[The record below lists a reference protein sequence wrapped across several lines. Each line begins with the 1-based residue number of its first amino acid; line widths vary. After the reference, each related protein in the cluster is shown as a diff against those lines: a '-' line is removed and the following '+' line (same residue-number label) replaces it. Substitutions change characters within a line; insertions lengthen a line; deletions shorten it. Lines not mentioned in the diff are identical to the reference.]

1 MELGLLVLRGT
12 VGLLFIGHGAQK
24 LFSWFGGDGPDGTA
38 QLFESAGLRPGR
50 ALAYAAGAAEILGGL
65 SITLGLLTPAGGAL
79 LTAVM
84 LTAVWTVHRANGLW
98 ITNGGFEYNLVLVAA
113 LFALSAVGAGA
124 WSLDHALGL
133 DLAGTGWALAEL
145 AAGLAGAVL
154 AVASGRLTRREPGT
168 ARPVGA

>member
-1 MELGLLVLRGT
+1 MELGLIVLRAT

-24 LFSWFGGDGPDGTA
+24 LFGWFGGHGPDGTA
-38 QLFESAGLRPGR
+38 QLFESVGLRPGH
-50 ALAYAAGAAEILGGL
+50 ALAYAAGAAEVLGGL
-65 SITLGLLTPAGGAL
+65 SIALGLLTPAGAAL

-98 ITNGGFEYNLVLVAA
+98 NTDGGFEYNLVLVAA
-113 LFALSAVGAGA
+113 LFALSAVGAGD
-124 WSLDHALGL
+124 WSLDQALGL
-133 DLAGTGWALAEL
+133 DLAGAGWAIAEL

-154 AVASGRLTRREPGT
+154 AVASPRFMRREPGA